1 MTAITIK
8 RPRIS
13 GFALILV
20 APATESQDQTPAPEF
35 DTEASLAAAGW
46 IDVDTR
52 DQIAAAL
59 RTKPRSATSPINN

>member
-13 GFALILV
+13 GFALIVVAPTTESLNQ
-20 APATESQDQTPAPEF
+20 APATEF

-46 IDVDTR
+46 IDVDAR
-52 DQIAAAL
+52 DQLAAAL
-59 RTKPRSATSPINN
+59 RTKPDSATSPINN

>member
-13 GFALILV
+13 GIALILV
-20 APATESQDQTPAPEF
+20 APATESLNRAPAPEF

-46 IDVDTR
+46 IDVDIR
-52 DQIAAAL
+52 DQLAAAL
-59 RTKPRSATSPINN
+59 RTKPGSPASPINN